1 MWTLRGPL
9 RWCWRDL
16 PIRQKGL
23 VVIAAPI
30 VPLLAT
36 TFLLNLALVREER
49 ASMDAGEARRLRT
62 QLQSA
67 VTAIGETDK
76 GALDATEA
84 KRERGRQIGG
94 AQAAMAAL
102 FDLQDRRLTQRATAE
117 ARVRRITEWFTSAGA
132 LLGLLGGLAG
142 TLVFTRDIAH
152 GIERLQIN
160 VDRLLTGEPLL
171 PVHPGDDELKRAKR
185 RLVDVGTERARRDQ
199 SLRAHAEQVDAA
211 NRELEAFS
219 YSVSH
224 DLRAPLRH
232 VVGFSSLLEQH
243 AAGSLDDTGRR
254 YVHVIREAASRMGA
268 LIDDLL
274 SFSRMG
280 RSEMIHT
287 DVDLNALVSDVLVE
301 AGNFA
306 PSREVTWTIHPLPR
320 VRGDRAMLRVA
331 LVNLISNALKYTGP
345 RPQPEIEIGART
357 GEGGS
362 VIVYVKDNG
371 VGFDMTYADKLFG
384 VFQRLHT
391 SDQFEGTG
399 IGLANV
405 RRIVQRHGGR
415 TWAEGKLDAGA
426 TFYVSLP
433 AA

>member
-1 MWTLRGPL
+1 
-9 RWCWRDL
+9 
-16 PIRQKGL
+16 

-30 VPLLAT
+30 IPLLAT
-36 TFLLNLALVREER
+36 TMLLNFALLREER
-49 ASMDAGEARRLRT
+49 AAIDAGEVRRLRT
-62 QLQSA
+62 QLQA
-67 VTAIGETDK
+67 AITAIGHADT
-76 GALDATEA
+76 GTLDAA
-84 KRERGRQIGG
+84 ARERERRIEG
-94 AQAAMAAL
+94 AEAAMAVL
-102 FDLQDRRLTQRATAE
+102 FDLQDRRLTERAAAE
-117 ARVRRITEWFTSAGA
+117 ARLRRIAGWLTSAGA
-132 LLGLLGGLAG
+132 VLGVLGGVVG
-142 TLVFTRDIAH
+142 MLVFTRDIAQ
-152 GIERLQIN
+152 GVERLRIN
-160 VDRLLTGEPLL
+160 VDRLLTGEELL
-171 PVHPGDDELKRAKR
+171 PVRPGEDELKRAKR
-185 RLVDVGTERARRDQ
+185 RLVDVGTELARRDRA
-199 SLRAHAEQVDAA
+199 LRAHAEQVDAA

-232 VVGFSSLLEQH
+232 VVGFSTLLEQH
-243 AAGSLDDTGRR
+243 TAGSLDETGRR
-254 YVHVIREAASRMGA
+254 YVRVIKEAASRMGA

-280 RSEMIHT
+280 RTEMIHT
-287 DVDLNALVSDVLVE
+287 DVDLNALVADVLVE

-306 PSREVTWTIHPLPR
+306 PARQVHWTIHPLPR

-345 RPQPEIEIGART
+345 REHPEIEIGTRAAAD
-357 GEGGS
+357 GS
-362 VIVYVKDNG
+362 VVFYVKDNG
-371 VGFDMTYADKLFG
+371 VGFDMTYVDKLFG

-415 TWAEGKLDAGA
+415 TWAEGQLDAGA
-426 TFYVSLP
+426 TFYLSLP